1 MSRFIVLLSLLLVA
15 AIPAAAQDNVA
26 IAINQAR
33 ILAARSQ
40 LSPAEFAMYSAIY
53 GGYRGY
59 YLQDGTF
66 MAMALLS
73 GQRLGSPLRIRIG
86 GGTALG
92 AGAGAVI
99 GAMASNGR
107 VSGTLKGAAIGAVA
121 GIVADSIVAHRRQNR
136 QNTEQR
142 MVPAAMNLSRP
153 DIDMM
158 VAQTAA
164 TRQLQLLAEEA
175 AAQRAA
181 LASVGRVPADAAS
194 ETQYS
199 VSQPSICTPDA
210 VRVRNDTEAM
220 VIMDASDLTIGSGRT
235 ACVPWQETEYRF
247 RKQNT
252 GSNAKIDGVLM
263 MEYTDLCVERD
274 KAGVVHLRNSC
285 TQ

>member
-1 MSRFIVLLSLLLVA
+1 MKPVLAVLCLFLA
-15 AIPAAAQDNVA
+15 AAVPAAAQDNVS

-40 LSPAEFAMYSAIY
+40 ISPAEFAMYSAVY

-73 GQRLGSPLRIRIG
+73 GRRLGSPLRIRIG

-121 GIVADSIVAHRRQNR
+121 GIIADSIAGHRRQN
-136 QNTEQR
+136 TER
-142 MVPAAMNLSRP
+142 MVPTAMNISRP
-153 DIDMM
+153 DVDMM

-181 LASVGRVPADAAS
+181 LASVGSVAAEAGS
-194 ETQYS
+194 EVSYS
-199 VSQPSICTPDA
+199 MPQSSVCTPGS

-220 VIMDASDLTIGSGRT
+220 IAMDGSDLTIGSGRT
-235 ACVPWQETEYRF
+235 ACVPWAETEYRF

-274 KAGVVHLRNSC
+274 KAGIVHLRNSC